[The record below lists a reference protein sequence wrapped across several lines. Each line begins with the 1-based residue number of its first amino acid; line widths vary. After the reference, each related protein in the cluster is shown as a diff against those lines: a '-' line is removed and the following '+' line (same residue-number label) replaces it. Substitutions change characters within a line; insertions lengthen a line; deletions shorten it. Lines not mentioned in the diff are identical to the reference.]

1 MNCFCLKDND
11 TAILFLYL
19 VCHRTA
25 QKLGFDNFGAPDYAR
40 LPSPMLQAPDL
51 LKPKPEELTN
61 SLSCA

>member
-11 TAILFLYL
+11 TQILFLYL

-25 QKLGFDNFGAPDYAR
+25 QKPGFDNFGAPDYAR

-51 LKPKPEELTN
+51 LKPKPEELTSN
-61 SLSCA
+61 LSYA